1 MPSEYDIY
9 RKYAG
14 ADTLETDFDIFMGG
28 LERIQAGAREN
39 RRLDLQERSQD
50 RADETLKINKDQSV
64 INNQR
69 MEKMG
74 KDKEL
79 NDLIGAARTDYQRAQ
94 IYRSMGGGK
103 YDDIAADLEQNWRKQ
118 ESIKDIYRESFYGT
132 EEEQAQKLADF
143 LKSADPT
150 GSLYDKAVVRRNK
163 LLGDIADTA
172 DEILDDPEFGASYER
187 FSNIIKGGGTG
198 IGVDPKLD
206 PSENLEMARKGL
218 LSIEKEYRAKQQRF
232 FKEKTKRTSTI
243 GAVEVEEHDPVV
255 DYLLEGTETG
265 KIFAGIEE
273 PAGGGAV
280 AEVGGKVIAAGGVDT
295 QEVAV
300 TPDVEKIRQSDLS
313 GKVSG
318 KTTQQ
323 RAQIVGKILG
333 RDVSEEESE
342 ELIRASIRA
351 GIGES
356 AEEFLQGMGTG
367 IAKKRYPAVRA
378 ATARQ
383 AG

>member
-1 MPSEYDIY
+1 MPSEYEIY
-9 RKYAG
+9 RAYAG
-14 ADTLETDFDIFMGG
+14 MNQPKSGFDYFMEG
-28 LERIQAGAREN
+28 LKEIQAGARADKQ
-39 RRLDLQERSQD
+39 LALQERSQD
-50 RADETLKINKDQSV
+50 RADENMRINKEQNAL
-64 INNQR
+64 NNQR
-69 MEKMG
+69 IQEAK

-79 NDLIGAARTDYQRAQ
+79 NDLIGAARTDYQKAQ

-103 YDDIAADLEQNWRKQ
+103 YDDIAADLEQNWQKQ
-118 ESIKDIYRESFYGT
+118 ESNKGIYRESFYGT

-143 LKSADPT
+143 LKSADP
-150 GSLYDKAVVRRNK
+150 SNPLYDKAVVRRNK

-172 DEILDDPEFGASYER
+172 DEILADPEFGASYER
-187 FSNIIKGGGTG
+187 FSDTIKTQGE
-198 IGVDPKLD
+198 
-206 PSENLEMARKGL
+206 SEEKIEIARKGL
-218 LSIEKEYRAKQQRF
+218 IQIEKEYRAKQQRF
-232 FKEKTKRTSTI
+232 FKDKTKRTSPI
-243 GAVEVEEHDPVV
+243 GAVEVEDHDPVV

-273 PAGGGAV
+273 PAGGDAV
-280 AEVGGKVIAAGGVDT
+280 AEVGGQVIAAGGVEP
-295 QEVAV
+295 QAVAV

-323 RAQIVGKILG
+323 RAQIIGKILG

-356 AEEFLQGMGTG
+356 AEEFLQGLGTG

>member
-1 MPSEYDIY
+1 MPSEYEIY
-9 RKYAG
+9 RAYAG
-14 ADTLETDFDIFMGG
+14 MNQPKSGFDYFMEG
-28 LERIQAGAREN
+28 LKEIQAGAREDK
-39 RRLDLQERSQD
+39 RLALQERSQD
-50 RADETLKINKDQSV
+50 RADETLRINKEQSAL
-64 INNQR
+64 NNQR

-103 YDDIAADLEQNWRKQ
+103 YDDIAADLEQNWQKQ
-118 ESIKDIYRESFYGT
+118 ESNKGIYRESFYGT
-132 EEEQAQKLADF
+132 DF
-143 LKSADPT
+143 LKSADP
-150 GSLYDKAVVRRNK
+150 SNPLYDKAVVRRNK
-163 LLGDIADTA
+163 LLGDIADTS
-172 DEILDDPEFGASYER
+172 DEILADPEFGPSYER
-187 FSNIIKGGGTG
+187 FSNTIKTQGE
-198 IGVDPKLD
+198 
-206 PSENLEMARKGL
+206 SEENIEIARKGL
-218 LSIEKEYRAKQQRF
+218 IQIEKEYRAKQQRF
-232 FKEKTKRTSTI
+232 FKDKTKRTSPI
-243 GAVEVEEHDPVV
+243 GAVEVEDHDPVV

-280 AEVGGKVIAAGGVDT
+280 AEVGGKVIAAGGVEP

-323 RAQIVGKILG
+323 RAKIIGKILG

-356 AEEFLQGMGTG
+356 AEEFLQGLGTG

>member
-1 MPSEYDIY
+1 MPSEYEIY
-9 RKYAG
+9 RAYAG
-14 ADTLETDFDIFMGG
+14 MNQPKSGFDTFMEG
-28 LERIQAGAREN
+28 LEKIQSGAREDK
-39 RRLDLQERSQD
+39 RLALQERSQD
-50 RADETLKINKDQSV
+50 RADETLKINMEQNV
-64 INNQR
+64 LNNQR
-69 MEKMG
+69 IQEAG

-103 YDDIAADLEQNWRKQ
+103 YDDIAADLEQNWQKQ
-118 ESIKDIYRESFYGT
+118 ESNKNLYRESFYGT
-132 EEEQAQKLADF
+132 EEERTRKLSDF
-143 LKSADPT
+143 INSADPT
-150 GSLYDKAVVRRNK
+150 NPLFEKAVVRRNK
-163 LLGDIADTA
+163 LLGDIADTS
-172 DEILDDPEFGASYER
+172 DEILADPEFGPSYER
-187 FSNIIKGGGTG
+187 FSATIKTQGESEENIEI
-198 IGVDPKLD
+198 
-206 PSENLEMARKGL
+206 ARKGL
-218 LSIEKEYRAKQQRF
+218 IQIEKEYRAKQQRF

-273 PAGGGAV
+273 PVGGEAV
-280 AEVGGKVIAAGGVDT
+280 AEVGGKVIAAGGVEP

-351 GIGES
+351 GVGES
-356 AEEFLQGMGTG
+356 AEEFLQGLGTG

>member
-1 MPSEYDIY
+1 MPSEYEIY
-9 RKYAG
+9 RAYAG
-14 ADTLETDFDIFMGG
+14 INQPKSGFDYFMEG
-28 LERIQAGAREN
+28 LKEIQAGTREDK
-39 RRLDLQERSQD
+39 RLALQERSQD
-50 RADETLKINKDQSV
+50 RADETVRFNKEQTV
-64 INNQR
+64 LNNQR
-69 MEKMG
+69 MEKIG

-94 IYRSMGGGK
+94 IYRSVGGGK
-103 YDDIAADLEQNWRKQ
+103 YDDIAADLEQNWQKQ
-118 ESIKDIYRESFYGT
+118 ESNKGLYTESFYGT
-132 EEEQAQKLADF
+132 EEERTRKLSDF
-143 LKSADPT
+143 INSADPT
-150 GSLYDKAVVRRNK
+150 NPLFEKAVVRRNK

-172 DEILDDPEFGASYER
+172 DEILADPEFGPSYER
-187 FSNIIKGGGTG
+187 FSATIKTQGESEENIEI
-198 IGVDPKLD
+198 
-206 PSENLEMARKGL
+206 ARKGL
-218 LSIEKEYRAKQQRF
+218 IQIEKEYRAKQQRF

-273 PAGGGAV
+273 PVGGEAV
-280 AEVGGKVIAAGGVDT
+280 AEVGGKVIAAGGVEP

-351 GIGES
+351 GVGES
-356 AEEFLQGMGTG
+356 AEEFLQGLGTG

>member
-1 MPSEYDIY
+1 MPSEYEIY
-9 RKYAG
+9 RAYAG
-14 ADTLETDFDIFMGG
+14 MNQPKSGFDYFMEG
-28 LERIQAGAREN
+28 LKEIQAGAREDK
-39 RRLDLQERSQD
+39 RLALQERSQD
-50 RADETLKINKDQSV
+50 RADETLRINKEQSAL
-64 INNQR
+64 NNQR
-69 MEKMG
+69 IQESK

-79 NDLIGAARTDYQRAQ
+79 NDLISAARTDYQKAQ
-94 IYRSMGGGK
+94 IYRSVGGGK
-103 YDDIAADLEQNWRKQ
+103 YDDIAADLEQNWQKQ
-118 ESIKDIYRESFYGT
+118 ESNKGIYRESFYGT

-143 LKSADPT
+143 LKSADP
-150 GSLYDKAVVRRNK
+150 SNPLYDKAVVRRNK

-172 DEILDDPEFGASYER
+172 DEILADPEFGPSYER
-187 FSNIIKGGGTG
+187 FSNTIKTQGE
-198 IGVDPKLD
+198 
-206 PSENLEMARKGL
+206 SEENIEIARKGL
-218 LSIEKEYRAKQQRF
+218 IQIEKEYRAKQQRF
-232 FKEKTKRTSTI
+232 FKDKTKRTSPI
-243 GAVEVEEHDPVV
+243 GAVEVEDHDPVV

-280 AEVGGKVIAAGGVDT
+280 AEVGGKVIAAGGVEP

-323 RAQIVGKILG
+323 RAKIIGKILG

-356 AEEFLQGMGTG
+356 AEEFLQGLGTG